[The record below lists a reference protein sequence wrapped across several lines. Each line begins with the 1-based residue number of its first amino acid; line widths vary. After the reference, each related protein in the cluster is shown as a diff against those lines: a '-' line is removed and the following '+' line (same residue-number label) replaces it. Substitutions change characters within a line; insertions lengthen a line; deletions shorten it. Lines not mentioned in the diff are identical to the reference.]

1 MSPSARDE
9 KDLLTMWASRI
20 TFELATTTGQA
31 SLVPLQNARDVAR
44 VLILLGMRWM
54 HRGLHIDDP
63 VRIRAVG
70 DIDGTKI
77 RRWVI
82 KGMLVTSS
90 AAHCTRGCS
99 GYGVILK
106 MPDEIQAGSLEVKQ
120 DLGRWVQEVSPS
132 PHSCDAGLQFFPRIL
147 CL

>member
-90 AAHCTRGCS
+90 AAHCTRGDCR
-99 GYGVILK
+99 GQTTADKG
-106 MPDEIQAGSLEVKQ
+106 ERG
-120 DLGRWVQEVSPS
+120 
-132 PHSCDAGLQFFPRIL
+132 
-147 CL
+147 